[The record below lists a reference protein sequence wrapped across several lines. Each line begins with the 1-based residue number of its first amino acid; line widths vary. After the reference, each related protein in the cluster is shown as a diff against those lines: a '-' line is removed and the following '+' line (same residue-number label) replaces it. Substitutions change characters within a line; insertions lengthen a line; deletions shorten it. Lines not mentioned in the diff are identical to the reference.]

1 MSLLEQS
8 IVLIKDGWR
17 SPSKTLDNSTFN
29 KPSYVLTIL
38 LPVLY
43 SLTPAVVSARDFQL
57 LLGSET
63 NLFLF
68 MIPTIFIGIVSYRV
82 LIPGILYYVGR
93 IWKGESSFQKMRLAV
108 IFSSLPSL
116 ILLPIEI
123 YELFSQESVFNKTL
137 TLWSYIVQLY
147 SFGLLI
153 AYIKKVQNFNLQFAI
168 LNFILPVIGF
178 GMIYILLNL
187 LLY

>member
-8 IVLIKDGWR
+8 IVLVKNGWK
-17 SPSKTLDNSTFN
+17 SPSKTLENPAFN
-29 KPSYVLTIL
+29 MPSKALIIL

-43 SLTPAVVSARDFQL
+43 SLTPAIISARDFQL

-82 LIPGILYYVGR
+82 LIPSVLYYTGR
-93 IWKGESSFQKMRLAV
+93 IWKGESSFQQMRLAV
-108 IFSSLPSL
+108 VFSSLPSL
-116 ILLPIEI
+116 LLLPIEI
-123 YELFSQESVFNKTL
+123 YELFSQESVFSNTL
-137 TLWSYIVQLY
+137 NTWSYIVQLY

-168 LNFILPVIGF
+168 LNFILPLIGLAI
-178 GMIYILLNL
+178 IYVVLGVLI
-187 LLY
+187 Y